1 MFHGGTNFG
10 FSSGAHP
17 PYLVQPTSYDY
28 DAPMSEA
35 GDTTQKYLAIR
46 NEISKFY
53 SIPQVPIPANSTKL
67 ALGKLK
73 LDQFAPLFKL
83 LLFECESSFKQSEK
97 PLS

>member
-35 GDTTQKYLAIR
+35 GDITQKYLAIR

-73 LDQFAPLFKL
+73 LDHFSPLFQVL
-83 LLFECESSFKQSEK
+83 ALECEANYIQSDI
-97 PLS
+97 PQS